1 MKIYQLIGILEKL
14 PLNNDIF
21 FEHKKKEFTVGF
33 EYNWLNRT
41 YLTLDP
47 VSKQKTHTDIEPKG
61 TI

>member
-47 VSKQKTHTDIEPKG
+47 VSKQKDTNDTK
-61 TI
+61 